1 MPSDPPRPIAKGP
14 DDATG
19 TSPAGLSGISKLFG
33 LEGRRP
39 EETATAAASPP
50 SDTASPPSDTTD
62 QWSAAT
68 EGTASGL
75 ADASGRMVHGR
86 YRLIAELASGGMGIT
101 YRAWDT
107 NVGLPVVVKMPKRE
121 VRRDREAMARFA
133 REIEAMRAVPHESI
147 VPITDSGDDE
157 GCPFVAMRFLPGGSL
172 ADYRRWDDAGAPIK
186 NQPGMLHFWLPG
198 VAAALDQ
205 IHAKGLL
212 HRDVKPGNIFLDA
225 FLRPFLGDFGIAKV
239 VDDSGGLAR
248 EATLTATQMA
258 VGTPEYM
265 APELFK
271 PRVQLDGRVDEYAL
285 AVTVYEMLC
294 GEKPFTGSTAHI
306 IVEHSSLPVPQ
317 LERRCPGLPR
327 SVYEAV
333 HRALAK
339 KPEERFSTCGEF
351 AAAVLTEL
359 KPVGLEAGV
368 ARLLCPGCRNILKL
382 PRRAAGRSGRCPRC
396 KAAMDVAADL
406 GSLWLEAEER
416 GGAYDKPFTAVEM
429 ELRTGQELPSENGDR
444 ASRPQRG
451 RWGAREWTAIAVAL
465 GCGLAIGYPGGSLVA
480 TSQANA
486 KLTAENGTLLGELAA
501 ASKARE
507 ALQKTV
513 EANAKLTAENVRL
526 TQELTA
532 ASTYLQ
538 RATKSI
544 GIELIKIPKG
554 SFMMGDGGE
563 VRVTLS
569 RDFWLARTEVTRGQW
584 EELMGTTPWG
594 RLTRSGS
601 TRNTDADLPAVNVSW
616 DDATE
621 FCRKLTERERASG
634 QLQGEEVYRLP
645 TEAEWE
651 YACRAGT
658 TTEFSFGYEESKLGD
673 FGWFSGNSGSN
684 AHPVGTRNPNPW
696 GLCDMHGNVWEWCS
710 DWYAANLAGG
720 VDPAGPAGGSYRVN
734 RGGGW
739 ATDPVYCR
747 SAIRDDDYPS
757 LRDDYLGF
765 RVARSQSVK

>member
-1 MPSDPPRPIAKGP
+1 
-14 DDATG
+14 
-19 TSPAGLSGISKLFG
+19 
-33 LEGRRP
+33 
-39 EETATAAASPP
+39 
-50 SDTASPPSDTTD
+50 
-62 QWSAAT
+62 
-68 EGTASGL
+68 
-75 ADASGRMVHGR
+75 MVHGR

-147 VPITDSGDDE
+147 VPITHSGDDE

-198 VAAALDQ
+198 VAAALDK
-205 IHAKGLL
+205 IHSKGLL

-333 HRALAK
+333 HKALAK

-351 AAAVLTEL
+351 AAAVLAEL
-359 KPVGLEAGV
+359 KPVGLEADV

-382 PRRAAGRSGRCPRC
+382 PRRAAGRTGRCPRC

-416 GGAYDKPFTAVEM
+416 GGAYDKPLTAVEM
-429 ELRTGQELPSENGDR
+429 ELQTGQELPSENGDR
-444 ASRPQRG
+444 VSRPQRG
-451 RWGAREWTAIAVAL
+451 RWGAREWLASAVAL
-465 GCGLAIGYPGGSLVA
+465 GCGLAIGYPGGSFVA
-480 TSQANA
+480 TSHANRESGSMRDDWQRTVSDLESERAKLVEANA
-486 KLTAENGTLLGELAA
+486 KLTAENVRLLGELAA

-507 ALQKTV
+507 ALQP
-513 EANAKLTAENVRL
+513 
-526 TQELTA
+526 A
-532 ASTYLQ
+532 AAYLQ
-538 RATKSI
+538 RATTSI

-554 SFMMGDGGE
+554 SFVMGDGGK

-569 RDFWLARTEVTRGQW
+569 RDFWLGRTEVTRGQW

-601 TRNTDADLPAVNVSW
+601 TRNTDADLPAVEVSW
-616 DDATE
+616 DDATW

-658 TTEFSFGYEESKLGD
+658 TTRFSFGYEESKLGD
-673 FGWFSGNSGSN
+673 FGWFSGNSGSK
-684 AHPVGTRNPNPW
+684 AHPVGTKKPNPW
-696 GLCDMHGNVWEWCS
+696 DLHDMHGNVWEWCS
-710 DWYAANLAGG
+710 DWYADLAGG
-720 VDPAGPAGGSYRVN
+720 VDPAGPAGGSNRVSRSGSWGSN
-734 RGGGW
+734 
-739 ATDPVYCR
+739 PVSCR
-747 SAIRDDDYPS
+747 SANRFDSFPSYRDDS
-757 LRDDYLGF
+757 LGF

>member
-50 SDTASPPSDTTD
+50 SDTASPPSDTAD

-317 LERRCPGLPR
+317 LERRCPGLAR

-351 AAAVLTEL
+351 AAAVLAEL
-359 KPVGLEAGV
+359 KPVGLEADV

-416 GGAYDKPFTAVEM
+416 GGAYDKPLTAVEM

-444 ASRPQRG
+444 ATRPQRG

-480 TSQANA
+480 TSQANIE
-486 KLTAENGTLLGELAA
+486 TGWLGEVWRRKESDLE
-501 ASKARE
+501 SEKAT
-507 ALQKTV
+507 LV

-526 TQELTA
+526 TEELAA
-532 ASTYLQ
+532 ASTYQQ
-538 RATKSI
+538 RATISI
-544 GIELIKIPKG
+544 AIELIKIPKG
-554 SFMMGDGGE
+554 SFMMGDGGK

-569 RDFWLARTEVTRGQW
+569 RDFWLGRTEVTRGQW

-594 RLTRSGS
+594 NLTKSGS
-601 TRNTDADLPAVNVSW
+601 TRKTRADLPAVDVSW

-634 QLQGEEVYRLP
+634 QLQREEFYRLP

-658 TTEFSFGYEESKLGD
+658 TTRFYFGYEESKLGD
-673 FGWFSGNSGSN
+673 FGWFAKNSESN
-684 AHPVGTRNPNPW
+684 PHPVGTRNPNPW
-696 GLCDMHGNVWEWCS
+696 RLCDMHGNVWEWCS
-710 DWYAANLAGG
+710 DWYAGNLAGG
-720 VDPAGPAGGSYRVN
+720 IDPAGPAVGSLRVVRGGSWWDLPVN
-734 RGGGW
+734 
-739 ATDPVYCR
+739 CR
-747 SAIRDDDYPS
+747 SANRRDYDPS
-757 LRDDYLGF
+757 DRGINLGF
-765 RVARSQSVK
+765 RVACSQSVK